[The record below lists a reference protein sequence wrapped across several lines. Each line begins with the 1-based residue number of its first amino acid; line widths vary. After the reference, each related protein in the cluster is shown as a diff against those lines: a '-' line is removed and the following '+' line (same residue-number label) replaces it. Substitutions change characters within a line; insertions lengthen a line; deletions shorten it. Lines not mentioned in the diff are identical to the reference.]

1 MIKLSILIPAYNFK
15 KGLKKILSDFAK
27 CNNSDLELVE
37 ILIGDDSENRILD
50 LDEIN
55 KYNQIFPNFKYIK
68 NEEKLLI
75 GNWNNLIN
83 RCQGEYYWLFHHDE
97 ELSCTNQSIKIIIEY
112 LKKNYLILILPLFKK
127 TTFRFL
133 NYEFKK
139 IVKHTGTK
147 KLIQYFICQ
156 SRLFIYINIIGP
168 PTALIIS
175 KKINSLYSL
184 NLKWLVDVEYY
195 YRIFNKINLDKI
207 ILIQDSEASILS
219 NQNYRASITKTKKL
233 DKRLFNELKIFE
245 EDKLKQN
252 INLKSINKL
261 KIFLIWTFYKIYS
274 LFNSK
279 IYKI

>member
-27 CNNSDLELVE
+27 CNKSDLELIE

-50 LDEIN
+50 LEEIN
-55 KYNQIFPNFKYIK
+55 KYKQIFPNFKYIK

-97 ELSCTNQSIKIIIEY
+97 ELSCTNQSIRIIIEY

-127 TTFRFL
+127 TTFKL
-133 NYEFKK
+133 LKYEFKK
-139 IVKHTGTK
+139 IIKHTGPH
-147 KLIQYFICQ
+147 KLIKYFISQ
-156 SRLFIYINIIGP
+156 SELFIYLNIIGP

-175 KKINSLYSL
+175 KKIKSFYSF

-195 YRIFNKINLDKI
+195 YRIFNSINLDKF
-207 ILIQDSEASILS
+207 ILIQASEASILS
-219 NQNYRASITKTKKL
+219 NQNYKASITKTKKL
-233 DKRLFNELKIFE
+233 DKRLFNKLKNFE
-245 EDKLKQN
+245 ENKLKHN
-252 INLKSINKL
+252 TNLKNINKL
-261 KIFLIWTFYKIYS
+261 KIFIIWTFYKIYS
-274 LFNSK
+274 LFNSR
-279 IYKI
+279 IYKN

>member
-27 CNNSDLELVE
+27 CNKSDLELIE
-37 ILIGDDSENRILD
+37 IIIGDDSENRILD
-50 LDEIN
+50 LEEIN

-83 RCQGEYYWLFHHDE
+83 KCQGEYYWLFHHDE
-97 ELSCTNQSIKIIIEY
+97 ELSCTKQSIKIIIEY

-133 NYEFKK
+133 KYEFKK
-139 IVKHTGTK
+139 VVKHTGTN

-156 SRLFIYINIIGP
+156 SKLFIYINIIGP

-175 KKINSLYSL
+175 KKIKSLYSY
-184 NLKWLVDVEYY
+184 NFKWLVDVEYY
-195 YRIFNKINLDKI
+195 YRIFKKINLDKI
-207 ILIQDSEASILS
+207 LLIKDSEAFILS
-219 NQNYRASITKTKKL
+219 NQDYNASITKTKKL
-233 DKRLFNELKIFE
+233 DKKHFN
-245 EDKLKQN
+245 KLKFFETKKLKEN
-252 INLKSINKL
+252 INLKHINKI
-261 KIFLIWTFYKIYS
+261 KIFIIWTFYKIYS
-274 LFNSK
+274 FFNSR
-279 IYKI
+279 IYKT

>member
-15 KGLKKILSDFAK
+15 KGLKKILGDFAK
-27 CNNSDLELVE
+27 CNKSDLELIE
-37 ILIGDDSENRILD
+37 ILIGDDSEDRILD
-50 LDEIN
+50 LEEIN
-55 KYNQIFPNFKYIK
+55 KYNKIFPNFKYIK
-68 NEEKLLI
+68 NEEKPLI

-83 RCQGEYYWLFHHDE
+83 KCQGEYYWLFHHDE
-97 ELSCTNQSIKIIIEY
+97 ELSCTKQSIKIIIEY

-127 TTFRFL
+127 TNFKFL
-133 NYEFKK
+133 NYGFKK
-139 IVKHTGTK
+139 IVKHTGTN
-147 KLIQYFICQ
+147 KLMKYFICQ
-156 SRLFIYINIIGP
+156 SKLFIYINIIGP

-175 KKINSLYSL
+175 KKIKLLYSL

-207 ILIQDSEASILS
+207 ILIQDSEASIIS

-233 DKRLFNELKIFE
+233 DKRLFNDLKNFE
-245 EDKLKQN
+245 ENKLKQN

-261 KIFLIWTFYKIYS
+261 KIFIIWTFYKIYS
-274 LFNSK
+274 LFNSR